1 MTEYLGA
8 GRFTTLAGAEYTVTA
23 RRIVD
28 ATYMRVMVPS
38 MRPPPYRV
46 APGID

>member
-23 RRIVD
+23 CRLVD